1 MASPEVRVVTVRPRT
16 IFLVLGIAVLVG
28 LVLVL
33 GYLAWHVLT
42 WILIAILLAAA
53 LNPAVEWFE
62 QRGLSRL
69 WAASLV
75 FFLALLVLTAI
86 GFLVIPPLVS
96 QVTDFINA
104 VPDYIDDLTAGRG
117 PLGFLQD
124 EYQIVDRIREAIE
137 KQGPGG
143 VLGLS
148 QPVLDIVRSVVM
160 AVAGTIT
167 IIFLTFFM
175 LLEGPRTLGGL
186 LDQLPEKSRPR
197 YERVGRDIY
206 KTISG
211 YVTGNLLI
219 SVVAGTLATIVLFA
233 VGSQFAIA
241 LGLLVAVLDLVP
253 LAGATLAAI
262 IVSTVV
268 LIETNWVRCLIVIV
282 FFIAY
287 QQFENQILQPLV
299 YGRTVQLSPLTVLC
313 AVLVGAQL
321 AGILGRARHRPVPDP
336 RGSQSLVDD
345 YSSTRAWRR
354 RRLQYREER
363 RRAPDCVTPSSI
375 CERSSSNS
383 ELGAG
388 SVDES
393 EARRR
398 ATQADVLCHDTA
410 DSARTPFTQLS
421 IRPAISS
428 QPSPIIIRWGRPG
441 NST

>member
-16 IFLVLGIAVLVG
+16 IFLVLGSAVLVG
-28 LVLVL
+28 LVLAL

-42 WILIAILLAAA
+42 WILIAMLLAAA

-62 QRGLSRL
+62 QRGMSRL

-186 LDQLPEKSRPR
+186 LDLLPEKSRPR

-241 LGLLVAVLDLVP
+241 LGLLVAILDLVP
-253 LAGATLAAI
+253 LAGAMLAAI

-268 LIETNWVRCLIVIV
+268 LIETNWVRCLVVIA

-299 YGRTVQLSPLTVLC
+299 YGRTVRLHHSRCSVPYSSALNSRAFSVRSSRSPS
-313 AVLVGAQL
+313 
-321 AGILGRARHRPVPDP
+321 RARF
-336 RGSQSLVDD
+336 SQS
-345 YSSTRAWRR
+345 A
-354 RRLQYREER
+354 
-363 RRAPDCVTPSSI
+363 A
-375 CERSSSNS
+375 SSSNTEKS
-383 ELGAG
+383 SPPIRDASGYA
-388 SVDES
+388 SCF
-393 EARRR
+393 
-398 ATQADVLCHDTA
+398 ATTPPIP
-410 DSARTPFTQLS
+410 SAPR
-421 IRPAISS
+421 
-428 QPSPIIIRWGRPG
+428 
-441 NST
+441 